1 MISKFGQ
8 CMREIRE
15 KNNESLRQMA
25 IRLGKSA
32 AFLSAM
38 EVGRKTIPLEYV
50 DIISKSYNLNEN
62 EVSNLEDCINI
73 TNSKVSIELEK
84 MSEAQ
89 KDISLMFARRIKN
102 ADENLLSKLREA
114 LENEK
119 D

>member
-1 MISKFGQ
+1 
-8 CMREIRE
+8 MREIRE

-38 EVGRKTIPLEYV
+38 EVGRKTIPLDYV
-50 DIISKSYNLNEN
+50 DIISKTYNLNEI
-62 EVSNLEDCINI
+62 EVSKLEDSINI